1 MSKGTDSESESPS
14 SLECWDYSIE
24 LECLRGPQ
32 DLQLA
37 AELGK
42 TLLER
47 NKELETSLKQ
57 HQNVIEEQTQEI
69 EYLTKQT
76 AALREVNDSRLRIY
90 EQLEVSIQELEH
102 TNQKLSVDNI
112 SDKKLIK
119 TLTAQIES
127 LDLRCE
133 ELQKSMDEMAVAQ
146 ESARRRQRRSVCT
159 PDTPQA
165 PPPAPAPAPALPPCG
180 GDEDEVLQLLQQI
193 QELRSQRAREQR
205 KANDLE
211 DQLTQLIQENA
222 CLEERVAVLQQKEEE
237 MQSLQEELSTL
248 EEIRQGHLCRRC
260 LRGQDGGTLTAD
272 EDDDDVSIIDSLVD
286 ESQRKSVLMQLQEK
300 GDIWKCI
307 WLLITSPKLI
317 LLLLAA
323 FCAHI
328 WDCYVVPLLMLPIT
342 LPLFLIRSVVCGLS
356 WRCSRS

>member
-1 MSKGTDSESESPS
+1 MGINFMDVETAMEYVGDLEESNY
-14 SLECWDYSIE
+14 LF
-24 LECLRGPQ
+24 Q